1 MDLTQ
6 KTLSIIIPVYNEKDT
21 IIDLLGLVER
31 VELIGMKK
39 EIIIIDDCSTDGTIE
54 ILKKLANKYKIFFK
68 DKNGGKGSALK
79 QGFLLSTGDFV
90 LVQDADLEYDP
101 EEYASLLEPLVR
113 DKADV
118 VYGSRFM
125 GNRPHRVLYF
135 WHYLGNRF
143 LTLFSNIF
151 TNLNL
156 SDMETCYKVFNRF
169 ALDKIKNKL
178 TSNRFGIEPEMTA
191 LVARNDLRIYEIG
204 ISYFG
209 RTYQE
214 GKKIGWKDGFSAIW
228 SIIKFN
234 LIVRK

>member
-1 MDLTQ
+1 MEQ
-6 KTLSIIIPVYNEKDT
+6 GKKVLSVIIPVYNEKNT
-21 IIDLLGLVER
+21 IIELLDLVEK
-31 VELIGMKK
+31 VDLAGIKK
-39 EIIIIDDCSTDGTIE
+39 EIIIIDDCSTDGTVE
-54 ILKKLANKYKIFFK
+54 ILKKLSNKYKIFFK
-68 DKNGGKGSALK
+68 EKNEGKGSALR
-79 QGFLLSTGDFV
+79 QGFLLSTGDFI

-101 EEYASLLEPLVR
+101 VEYPVLLEPLIK

-143 LTLFSNIF
+143 LTLLSNIF

-156 SDMETCYKVFNRF
+156 SDMETCYKVFNRK
-169 ALDKIKNKL
+169 ALDKIKDKL
-178 TSNRFGIEPEMTA
+178 TSKRFGIEPEMSA
-191 LVARNDLRIYEIG
+191 LIARNNLRIYEVG

-234 LIVRK
+234 LIIRK

>member
-1 MDLTQ
+1 
-6 KTLSIIIPVYNEKDT
+6 
-21 IIDLLGLVER
+21 
-31 VELIGMKK
+31 
-39 EIIIIDDCSTDGTIE
+39 
-54 ILKKLANKYKIFFK
+54 
-68 DKNGGKGSALK
+68 
-79 QGFLLSTGDFV
+79 
-90 LVQDADLEYDP
+90 
-101 EEYASLLEPLVR
+101 
-113 DKADV
+113 
-118 VYGSRFM
+118 
-125 GNRPHRVLYF
+125 
-135 WHYLGNRF
+135 
-143 LTLFSNIF
+143 
-151 TNLNL
+151 
-156 SDMETCYKVFNRF
+156 METCYKVFNRF